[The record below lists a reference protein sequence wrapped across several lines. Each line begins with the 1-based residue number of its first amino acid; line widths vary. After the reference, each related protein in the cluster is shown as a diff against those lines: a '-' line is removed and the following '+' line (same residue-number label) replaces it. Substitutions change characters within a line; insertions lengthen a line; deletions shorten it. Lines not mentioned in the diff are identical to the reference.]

1 MKLNREQIVKLS
13 KNLMFELTEIEI
25 DNILNEFEAFNNQ
38 VMGFQ
43 AIDTTGVEAMVYP
56 FDTPTTYL
64 REDDEVSEL
73 SLDDVLLNAPHRVD
87 EYFVVPK
94 VVD

>member
-1 MKLNREQIVKLS
+1 
-13 KNLMFELTEIEI
+13 MFELTEIEI

-87 EYFVVPK
+87 GYFVVPK